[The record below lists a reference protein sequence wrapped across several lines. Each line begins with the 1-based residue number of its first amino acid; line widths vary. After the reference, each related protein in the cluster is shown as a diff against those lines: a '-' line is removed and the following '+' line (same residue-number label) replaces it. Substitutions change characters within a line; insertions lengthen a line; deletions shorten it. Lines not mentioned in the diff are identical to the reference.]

1 MTEPRPLV
9 LLDVDGVLHDREAR
23 DAIRFADDQEAVA
36 VERDVIWVTAGSVRV
51 AIPHSVATIVQGL
64 AEATELWWC
73 STWGERANDHLAR
86 ALS

>member
-36 VERDVIWVTAGSVRV
+36 VERVSSAAAACS
-51 AIPHSVATIVQGL
+51 GL
-64 AEATELWWC
+64 LPLPF
-73 STWGERANDHLAR
+73 S
-86 ALS
+86 